1 VSRLRFCDISE
12 VQALGTDLGVGGFAV
27 GGEFPSGVV
36 AAAVDVGGVEPE
48 DQREFRNGVPSAPA
62 TGMRASLARAALAV
76 FSGPPKTGCV
86 LVAAGAFELRDEL
99 FCISLIEDDARPSDE
114 VDRQH
119 RAFQNEVGDVCGV
132 DVDVSELDEHLPCL
146 RAVSGALLHVAH

>member
-48 DQREFRNGVPSAPA
+48 DQRESRYGVP
-62 TGMRASLARAALAV
+62 
-76 FSGPPKTGCV
+76 V
-86 LVAAGAFELRDEL
+86 LQPRG
-99 FCISLIEDDARPSDE
+99 
-114 VDRQH
+114 
-119 RAFQNEVGDVCGV
+119 
-132 DVDVSELDEHLPCL
+132 
-146 RAVSGALLHVAH
+146 